1 MSESAGRCLAG
12 DEGQLWIELASRR
25 RLHERPESAQTCRL
39 LGDTRMRRIAP
50 KPTPT
55 LTPAIGQVGWKAD
68 RGLQQAA
75 YNAERDGA

>member
-1 MSESAGRCLAG
+1 MLPAG
-12 DEGQLWIELASRR
+12 
-25 RLHERPESAQTCRL
+25 P
-39 LGDTRMRRIAP
+39 AP